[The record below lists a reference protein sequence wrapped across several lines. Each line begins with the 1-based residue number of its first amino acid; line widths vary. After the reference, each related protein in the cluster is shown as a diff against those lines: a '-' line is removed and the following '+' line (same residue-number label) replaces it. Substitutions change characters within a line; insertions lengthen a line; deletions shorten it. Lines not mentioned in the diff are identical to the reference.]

1 MSKAL
6 CVMAVFVIILD
17 LNTISTAGE
26 SEHELGLCSNMN
38 RLILACPK
46 LPCYVYLITCPLH
59 VAATFDWKVCIEKTK
74 KNRGQRHISKSST
87 VQWFY
92 RAASIEP
99 AIVLPYSV
107 CGPRNR
113 MSACKA
119 YLIPL
124 WLPAMGADSRV

>member
-46 LPCYVYLITCPLH
+46 MPCYVYLITCLPH
-59 VAATFDWKVCIEKTK
+59 IAATFDWGFVMK
-74 KNRGQRHISKSST
+74 R
-87 VQWFY
+87 
-92 RAASIEP
+92 
-99 AIVLPYSV
+99 
-107 CGPRNR
+107 PR
-113 MSACKA
+113 
-119 YLIPL
+119 II
-124 WLPAMGADSRV
+124 GDRV